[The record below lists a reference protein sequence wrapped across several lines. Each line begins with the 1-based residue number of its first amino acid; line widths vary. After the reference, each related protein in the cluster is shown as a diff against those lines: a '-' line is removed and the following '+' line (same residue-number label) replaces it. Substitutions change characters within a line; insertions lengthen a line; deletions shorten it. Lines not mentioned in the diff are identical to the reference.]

1 VAEAIGVNPEFVF
14 EYLVWLIAAAL
25 ATGVVAG
32 LLAGLLGV
40 GGGIVIV
47 PVLYHIFPLLGID
60 ESVRMHLAVGT
71 SLATIILTSI
81 MSARAHARRG
91 ALDRQLLITYAP
103 GIVLG
108 VLVGAFLGA
117 RARGTLLV
125 LIFASL
131 ALVVAIDMAFRRR
144 TVHLADAPLKG
155 LPAQIIGFFIGGFS
169 AVMGIGGG
177 TFSVPAF
184 TLMKVP
190 VHRAVGTAA
199 AIGLLISVPGAL
211 GFLWNGVGNPDLPPG
226 SIGYISLPALVA
238 IVPGTM
244 LCAPL
249 GARIAHAISDRALR
263 SAFAIFLFLTSVRMF
278 YGLLG

>member
-1 VAEAIGVNPEFVF
+1 VAETFGGNPQ
-14 EYLVWLIAAAL
+14 LLLGLIAAAL
-25 ATGVVAG
+25 ATGVAAG
-32 LLAGLLGV
+32 TLAGLLGV

-47 PVLYHIFPLLGID
+47 PVLYHVFPMLGID

-91 ALDRQLLITYAP
+91 AMDRRLLRTYAP
-103 GIVLG
+103 GIVAG

-117 RARGTLLV
+117 RARGELLV
-125 LIFASL
+125 LIFASV
-131 ALVVAIDMAFRRR
+131 ALVVAVDMALRRR
-144 TVHLADAPLKG
+144 TVHLTSAPITG
-155 LPAQIIGFFIGGFS
+155 LPAQVIGFFIGGFS

-211 GFLWNGVGNPDLPPG
+211 GFLWTGLGNPNLPPG
-226 SIGYISLPALVA
+226 SVGYISLPALIA

-249 GARIAHAISDRALR
+249 GVRIAHALSDRALR
-263 SAFAIFLFLTSVRMF
+263 IAFAIFLLMTSARMF
-278 YGLLG
+278 YSALA